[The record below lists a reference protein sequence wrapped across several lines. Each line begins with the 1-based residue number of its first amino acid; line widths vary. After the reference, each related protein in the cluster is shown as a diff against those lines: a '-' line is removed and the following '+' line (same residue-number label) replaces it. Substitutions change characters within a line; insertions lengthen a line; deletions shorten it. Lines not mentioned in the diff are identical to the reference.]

1 VRVYVTGTDTDV
13 GKTRVCGSLASA
25 RRSAGFTPT
34 IVKLAQTGLGPG
46 EPGDA
51 QLAAEFAGCAALEFA
66 RFPLAA
72 DPWTA
77 ARAANAAP
85 LEARDLAARL
95 RTLDGDLIVEGSGG
109 AAVPLNE
116 RESLSDAAALAGL
129 DALVVVGL
137 RLGCISHALLTAEYL
152 RRRSI
157 RVLGAV
163 LVERWE
169 PVDADYRDQ
178 VRAAL
183 APSLPVVATL
193 PYERSPSAAL
203 LSEPFAAVANA
214 QGELEWS
221 G

>member
-1 VRVYVTGTDTDV
+1 MRVYVTGTDTDV
-13 GKTRVCGSLASA
+13 GKTRVCGSLAAA
-25 RRSAGFTPT
+25 RQRAGFSAT
-34 IVKLAQTGLGPG
+34 IVKLAQTGLGPD
-46 EPGDA
+46 ELGDA

-77 ARAANAAP
+77 ALAANAPP

-95 RTLDGDLIVEGSGG
+95 RALDGDLIVEGSGG

-116 RESLSDAAALAGL
+116 RESLSDVAALAGL

-137 RLGCISHALLTAEYL
+137 RLGCISHAVMTAEYL

-169 PVDADYRDQ
+169 PVGVVYRDQ

-193 PYERSPSAAL
+193 PYERSPGSAL
-203 LSEPFAAVANA
+203 PDDLFPAAASA
-214 QGELEWS
+214 QGDLD
-221 G
+221 